1 MDYYYKE
8 VNHGTDYWR
17 KPPDGWDLTNAEWTA
32 TKGKPRTR
40 RGADTC
46 LVAIWW
52 MRCLLSQTGAI
63 LQSICNCQNE
73 ATSWLVSSSE
83 QHESVVGVHSV
94 YAVRFGNIPTCT
106 CLLGVFHTWRW
117 TLSDHSLLFQLN
129 VDAHATTWKYTKWVP
144 QINATSNTNNNWDR
158 QRSSS
163 WRKPRTDK

>member
-1 MDYYYKE
+1 MVQITE
-8 VNHGTDYWR
+8 ESLLMGEISPMLNGHQR
-17 KPPDGWDLTNAEWTA
+17 KGSPGQGEAP
-32 TKGKPRTR
+32 TR
-40 RGADTC
+40 VWSRSGEC
-46 LVAIWW
+46 GVCC
-52 MRCLLSQTGAI
+52 RRPV
-63 LQSICNCQNE
+63 QSICNCQNE
-73 ATSWLVSSSE
+73 ATSRLVSSSE
-83 QHESVVGVHSV
+83 QHEPVVGVHSV

-106 CLLGVFHTWRW
+106 CLLGIFHTWRW